1 MARFSLR
8 VREKSM
14 AELQIK
20 PGTKLQMAFDA
31 PVGKQ
36 ANFDM
41 MATFKKAADDA
52 FFLISVPVLDGRPLD
67 LDINQKFHL
76 RYTVGADTFIIA
88 AYPEAV
94 EKAGIRTL
102 WKMRK
107 VAEERVFFQR
117 RDERFKISMHLTY
130 TRETSHGTAAP
141 EEAMTA
147 DVSAGGMALMLN
159 DYPDVGEGLG
169 IQLPPVTVDGQTHT
183 AADQLGI
190 VCWVREA
197 PKGSTFRNV
206 CGIQLRFA
214 DDPEREAFCDYIDH
228 LRTKYKL

>member
-1 MARFSLR
+1 
-8 VREKSM
+8 M

-31 PVGKQ
+31 PVGQQ
-36 ANFDM
+36 ADFNM
-41 MATFKKAADDA
+41 MATFKKADDDA
-52 FFLISVPVLDGRPLD
+52 YFSISVPVLDGQPLD

-76 RYTVGADTFIIA
+76 RYSVAGDTFIIA
-88 AYPEAV
+88 AYPETV

-117 RDERFKISMHLTY
+117 RDERFKIQMHLTY
-130 TRETSHGTAAP
+130 TRETAAGTTRP

-147 DVSAGGMALMLN
+147 DVSAGGMALMLSEH
-159 DYPDVGEGLG
+159 PDVGEALG
-169 IQLPPVTVDGQTHT
+169 IQLPPVAVDGQTYQVC
-183 AADQLGI
+183 DQLGI

-197 PKGSTFRNV
+197 PKGSVYRNV
-206 CGIQLRFA
+206 CGIQFRFGS
-214 DDPEREAFCDYIDH
+214 DPEREALAAYIAH
-228 LRTKYKL
+228 LRVKYKL